1 MHCLDGPLAFQA
13 NVPVPVAAEIQLNR
27 WTLFDDRRAV
37 LLSALGQRA
46 RQVHRV
52 KIAIAGR
59 VQRSFDLKRSILQH
73 MLS

>member
-1 MHCLDGPLAFQA
+1 MHCLDSPLAFQP

-27 WTLFDDRRAV
+27 RTLFDDRRAV

-52 KIAIAGR
+52 QIAIAGR